1 MKVIPPMNILKDVE
15 LYTVKL
21 NYMVCRLHLNNA
33 VS

>member
-1 MKVIPPMNILKDVE
+1 MKVTPPMNILKDVE

-21 NYMVCRLHLNNA
+21 NYMVCRLHFNKA